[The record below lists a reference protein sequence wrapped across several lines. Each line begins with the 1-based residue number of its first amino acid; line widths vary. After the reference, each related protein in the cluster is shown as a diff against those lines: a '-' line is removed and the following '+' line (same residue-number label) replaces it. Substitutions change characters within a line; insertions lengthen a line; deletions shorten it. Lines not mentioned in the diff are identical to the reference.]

1 MGLRTRVFTGG
12 QADLP
17 ALAWAALLFL
27 PGIQLPFDKT
37 PVKCAHAL
45 WSVVGP
51 FQYPNTG
58 NLCTH
63 NDQGQVNEEGLA
75 TRSSILGWRIPC
87 TKEPGRLQSI
97 GLQSGTL
104 KRPSMHAHN
113 ARFSLHSLE
122 GTMCR
127 QGDGGRRPFRE
138 RRQC

>member
-1 MGLRTRVFTGG
+1 MFTGG

-75 TRSSILGWRIPC
+75 TRSSILGWRIPW
-87 TKEPGRLQSI
+87 TKEPGRLHSI
-97 GLQSGTL
+97 GLQRVG
-104 KRPSMHAHN
+104 H
-113 ARFSLHSLE
+113 
-122 GTMCR
+122 
-127 QGDGGRRPFRE
+127 
-138 RRQC
+138 